1 MATSATTIAFSTI
14 IAASSAASCFGLFA
28 VAHRRRHQHYHCCN
42 VSPLRGDRVYEK
54 TLYRHRPSLTR
65 IDLYRK
71 FHDYA
76 WDKLMSNNDGN
87 KALLYD
93 TVPVGL
99 RTNTSPVKNASPGTN
114 VVATIRSVSRF
125 PFLELDRKVTDEGH
139 KNDGSINNDWNLKVL
154 RLSRTAFLETQTPTN
169 EALITN
175 MTIHVLNF
183 VSFPSANIRHKSDS
197 SNYSAKERYLGLP
210 VFGADIVTLPG
221 NKHLVALD
229 FQPVLPLDKE
239 NEEGKSIYSLFPERY
254 SLFEDR
260 LRALHSKYHKS
271 DNDSIAPLLA
281 WGGDIPEKARRFF
294 SPYALWT
301 RLGDANAMDTVNT
314 VVWEAFQEYTDLY
327 MELMCAVQCDV
338 DFGILEITHPLM
350 TTINNNLVL
359 KGQLDYLEYRRTND
373 PARPMLQRL
382 YGKEWS
388 ESVIGDVL
396 FPDL

>member
-1 MATSATTIAFSTI
+1 MTD
-14 IAASSAASCFGLFA
+14 
-28 VAHRRRHQHYHCCN
+28 H
-42 VSPLRGDRVYEK
+42 
-54 TLYRHRPSLTR
+54 
-65 IDLYRK
+65 
-71 FHDYA
+71 
-76 WDKLMSNNDGN
+76 NDN

-93 TVPVGL
+93 TVPDGL
-99 RTNTSPVKNASPGTN
+99 RTNTSPVKGNASPGTN
-114 VVATIRSVSRF
+114 VVATVRSVSRF
-125 PFLELDRKVTDEGH
+125 PFLELDRKVTDVIGH
-139 KNDGSINNDWNLKVL
+139 DNDDNIGNDWNPQVL
-154 RLSRTAFLETQTPTN
+154 RLSRTAFLETQTPCN

-183 VSFPSANIRHKSDS
+183 VSFPSANIRHRSDS
-197 SNYSAKERYLGLP
+197 SNNSGKERYLGLP
-210 VFGADIVTLPG
+210 IFGADIVTLPG

-229 FQPVLPLDKE
+229 FQPVLPLDEE

-260 LRALHSKYHKS
+260 LRVLHSKYQKS

-301 RLGDANAMDTVNT
+301 RLGDANALDIVNT

-338 DFGILEITHPLM
+338 DSGILECTHPS
-350 TTINNNLVL
+350 TSSNNNNPVWR
-359 KGQLDYLEYRRTND
+359 GQMDYLAYRRTND

-382 YGKEWS
+382 YGNEWS